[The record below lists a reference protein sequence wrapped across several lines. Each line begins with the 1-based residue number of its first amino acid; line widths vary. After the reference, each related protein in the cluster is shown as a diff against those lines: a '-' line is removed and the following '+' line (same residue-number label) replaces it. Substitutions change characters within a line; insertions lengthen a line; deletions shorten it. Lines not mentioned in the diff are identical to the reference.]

1 MLEQWA
7 SPVPFDAGMF
17 YGRVFNTIIQMR
29 AFDASAKVCD
39 ALPSVTPL
47 QVNGSAN
54 YIAGFIE

>member
-1 MLEQWA
+1 MITQWNA
-7 SPVPFDAGMF
+7 PDYHNAGMF